1 MKLSHLLIDH
11 PWFAILVSI
20 FIVIRGLLTM
30 ASLAIA
36 QYPNVVPLTT
46 QITTRYP
53 GASAET
59 IARTVAIGTGCQW
72 RRHFGSDRIDHADWT
87 SSEESDP
94 DSGGRQKNERMK
106 MV

>member
-1 MKLSHLLIDH
+1 MISK
-11 PWFAILVSI
+11 F
-20 FIVIRGLLTM
+20 FIERPVL
-30 ASLAIA
+30 ANVLAIVLVLLGVLCLFRLPVA

-106 MV
+106 MM